1 MLSVSED
8 FNKAVKQSSRLIK
21 ARATMELQGNSWIVD
36 TYQASS
42 TFQKAVINQSHNH
55 IRYADYK
62 LASLEKDYIKLDGSA
77 RVFDNKQNS
86 DVEIGWWSDNLSDD
100 YGNINETLTYNF
112 MGNGSATEGLGI
124 VFDREGE
131 VYPTEFTIQAGD
143 RVIEVTGNAKPY
155 YQIITHIDNV
165 SSLIITIK
173 KMNKSHVRAKV
184 IEVDF
189 GIIEDWT
196 DDNIIKVNM
205 VQEID
210 ISLDTVPTNTL
221 SITVANDD
229 RRYDLFSDNSIIKYF
244 SDNKPIK
251 FYFGAELLDGRIEWC
266 PMEEFYYVSP
276 KLEEGALTATF
287 EFKNYVNTLEND
299 TTDDFRMSVY
309 HRNSTLYERN
319 FYDDGGGIIPLEAP
333 DSILNDLLSDMKY
346 CMLEDWININKKD
359 LLLKIASCYQ
369 LTPLISKK
377 IIKLIDVYNLSNTG
391 FIIDLDNSYEK
402 PKIEKLENVKE
413 VSITGRVYSYE
424 GDDTTDNYN
433 YITISEDEYT
443 VFYSKSPVW
452 YEIISGSDYLV
463 SRSNKDGY
471 KMMYEG
477 GWYVNPSYEAYLNN
491 HSVGIKRASGEGSV
505 TLNLSLK
512 YNNDKKYERT
522 EIFKSTSKEGKS
534 IKIDSDSAWH
544 FYSRATADYYFG
556 LKGYKITSNWRGNPA
571 VECGD
576 KVIVEDGYGN
586 LINAIVTKQTFD
598 YQGDLR
604 VNTEL
609 IALESD
615 NK

>member
-1 MLSVSED
+1 MLNVSEN
-8 FNKAVKQSSRLIK
+8 FNKAVKENSRLIK
-21 ARATMELQGNSWIVD
+21 ARATIELQSSGWLVD
-36 TYQASS
+36 EFQASS
-42 TFQKAVINQSHNH
+42 TFDKSIIKQSHNT
-55 IRYADYK
+55 IRYADYR
-62 LASLEKDYIKLDGSA
+62 LASLEKDYIKLDGST
-77 RVFDNKQNS
+77 RVFDNKQNNGI
-86 DVEIGWWSDNLSDD
+86 EIGWWSDNLSDE
-100 YGNINETLTYNF
+100 YGNINESLTYIFLN
-112 MGNGSATEGLGI
+112 SASTEGLGV

-143 RVIEVTGNAKPY
+143 RVIEVTGNQKPY

-165 SSLIITIK
+165 SSLVITFK
-173 KMNKSHVRAKV
+173 KMNKPYVRAKV
-184 IEVDF
+184 IETDF

-205 VQEID
+205 IQEID
-210 ISLDTVPTNTL
+210 ISLDTIPTNTL
-221 SITVANDD
+221 SITVDNTD
-229 RRYDLFSDNSIIKYF
+229 RRYDMFSNNSIIKYF

-319 FYDDGGGIIPLEAP
+319 FYDDGGIIPLEAP

-377 IIKLIDVYNLSNTG
+377 KIKLIDVYNLSNTG

-424 GDDTTDNYN
+424 GDETTDNYN

-471 KMMYEG
+471 KMMYDG
-477 GWYVNPSYEAYLNN
+477 FWYVNPSYNAFLNN

-571 VECGD
+571 IECGD